1 MTNEEIFEKV
11 KTHLLTQNAKSMI
24 DGTCLYYG
32 PNGLKCA
39 VGCLIEDEHFDPEHN
54 GKLVSDEVVLQMLH
68 KSGIDAHGTGTL
80 SLLRKLQFL
89 HDHRPVSK

>member
-11 KTHLLTQNAKSMI
+11 RTHLLTQNAKSMI
-24 DGTCLYYG
+24 DGICLYRG

-54 GKLVSDEVVLQMLH
+54 SKFVSDEVVLQMLH
-68 KSGIDAHGTGTL
+68 KSGIDACGTGIISHKMT
-80 SLLRKLQFL
+80 
-89 HDHRPVSK
+89 HPE